1 MRMRGSFK
9 PAVCAGR
16 WAGGRANVSTRK
28 GGRISLAL
36 LVTAVVGSCTSQPPV
51 DLSKSVQ
58 GMSKAQ
64 FIACAGPP
72 SLEFSQ
78 GVQNHMSFVTNLQ
91 RGQAIGNTS
100 PPAPVESYSVNTIFE
115 QDRLVSS
122 SFSGDLGMCNL
133 VFSPCL
139 GK

>member
-1 MRMRGSFK
+1 MYL
-9 PAVCAGR
+9 
-16 WAGGRANVSTRK
+16 RANGRVGLVLLSAAAMASCST
-28 GGRISLAL
+28 
-36 LVTAVVGSCTSQPPV
+36 QPPV

-78 GVQNHMSFVTNLQ
+78 GGQDHMAFVTNLK
-91 RGQAIGNTS
+91 RGQPIGITS
-100 PPAPVESYSVNTIFE
+100 PIAAPVESCSVNAIFE

-122 SFSGDLGMCNL
+122 NFSGDLGMCNL

-139 GK
+139 GR

>member
-1 MRMRGSFK
+1 MRS
-9 PAVCAGR
+9 CAKSR
-16 WAGGRANVSTRK
+16 
-28 GGRISLAL
+28 RIGAL
-36 LVTAVVGSCTSQPPV
+36 LGTFAAIASCTTTPPA

-58 GMSKAQ
+58 GMTKAQ

-78 GVQNHMSFVTNLQ
+78 SGQDRMAFVTNLK
-91 RGQAIGNTS
+91 RGQPIGITS
-100 PPAPVESYSVNTIFE
+100 PVSPTVGSCSVNAAFE
-115 QDRLVSS
+115 QDRLVSL

-139 GK
+139 GR

>member
-1 MRMRGSFK
+1 MHACAKRRRG
-9 PAVCAGR
+9 
-16 WAGGRANVSTRK
+16 
-28 GGRISLAL
+28 LAL
-36 LVTAVVGSCTSQPPV
+36 VAAAGVASCSAQPPV

-58 GMSKAQ
+58 GMSKAR

-78 GVQNHMSFVTNLQ
+78 GGQDHMVFVTNLR
-91 RGQAIGNTS
+91 RGAPIGITS
-100 PPAPVESYSVNTIFE
+100 PVAAPVESCSVNATFE

-133 VFSPCL
+133 VFSPCV

>member
-1 MRMRGSFK
+1 MGRGDGQMY
-9 PAVCAGR
+9 P
-16 WAGGRANVSTRK
+16 RAK
-28 GGRISLAL
+28 GGRIGLAL
-36 LVTAVVGSCTSQPPV
+36 LATAAVGSCTSQPPV

-100 PPAPVESYSVNTIFE
+100 PTAAPVESCSVNTIFE

>member
-1 MRMRGSFK
+1 MH
-9 PAVCAGR
+9 P
-16 WAGGRANVSTRK
+16 RAK
-28 GGRISLAL
+28 GCIGTAL
-36 LVTAVVGSCTSQPPV
+36 LAAAAVASCSVQPPV

-78 GVQNHMSFVTNLQ
+78 GGQDHMAFVTNLR
-91 RGQAIGNTS
+91 RGQPIGITS
-100 PPAPVESYSVNTIFE
+100 PTAAPVESCSVNTIFE

-139 GK
+139 GR

>member
-1 MRMRGSFK
+1 MH
-9 PAVCAGR
+9 P
-16 WAGGRANVSTRK
+16 RANC
-28 GGRISLAL
+28 RIGLAL
-36 LVTAVVGSCTSQPPV
+36 LMVAAIGSCSSQPLV

-72 SLEFSQ
+72 SLEFLQ
-78 GVQNHMSFVTNLQ
+78 GGQDHMAFVTNLR
-91 RGQAIGNTS
+91 RGQPIGVTS
-100 PPAPVESYSVNTIFE
+100 PIAAPVESCSVNTIFE